1 MIKVYSN
8 LHCAFAANHLV
19 QQLQKLGHE
28 AKIIEEWDVSDD
40 SLHILYQVAH
50 KWNMPKN
57 YIVQQTEPW
66 NSHWFSDHYRDK
78 VLKNA
83 LAVWEYNEDNFKGYD
98 HPNKCTVSPG
108 IFPKSHKTKDIGR
121 LFYGHIEGSK
131 NRRDSLEELQKQ
143 YDIKLIT
150 DTTGPEMWKLLQR
163 TRDVINIHY
172 LPNSPL
178 EWYRIYES
186 ISHGCRVW
194 LHDEQCFVHDSWL
207 THDNLPQIKHG
218 LSLVGL

>member
-19 QQLQKLGHE
+19 KQLHKLGHE
-28 AKIIEEWDVSDD
+28 AMMIDEWDPKDE

-50 KWNMPKN
+50 KWNLPKN

-78 VLKNA
+78 VLSNA
-83 LAVWEYNEDNFKGYD
+83 LAVWDYNEDNFKGYY
-98 HPNKCTVSPG
+98 HPKMCIVSPG
-108 IFPKSHKTKDIGR
+108 IFPQSYKAKDIDR
-121 LFYGHIEGSK
+121 LFYGHVDGSK
-131 NRRDSLEELQKQ
+131 NRREALKDLQKQ
-143 YDIKLIT
+143 YDIT
-150 DTTGPEMWKLLQR
+150 VVTNTTGKQMWRLLAR

-186 ISHGCRVW
+186 MSYGCRVW
-194 LHDEQCFVHDSWL
+194 LHDEQRFIEESEL
-207 THDNLPQIKHG
+207 TPDNTQQIKNG
-218 LSLVGL
+218 LSLIGL